1 MSLENKTVIVTGAST
16 GIGRETS
23 IELGKIGMNVVIGN
37 RNEKLGNE
45 VVDIIKSSG
54 GNAKFLKTDV
64 SIEKDVKNLTQFA
77 LDEFGEFNYAFN
89 NSGLLGDVEPISDQC
104 QRCRLYSR
112 CEYKRSHILPTSS
125 N

>member
-45 VVDIIKSSG
+45 VVDIIKSNGS
-54 GNAKFLKTDV
+54 
-64 SIEKDVKNLTQFA
+64 
-77 LDEFGEFNYAFN
+77 
-89 NSGLLGDVEPISDQC
+89 
-104 QRCRLYSR
+104 
-112 CEYKRSHILPTSS
+112 
-125 N
+125 

>member
-45 VVDIIKSSG
+45 VNEKLNKNISTLNTICKTFDSLLSSM
-54 GNAKFLKTDV
+54 
-64 SIEKDVKNLTQFA
+64 
-77 LDEFGEFNYAFN
+77 
-89 NSGLLGDVEPISDQC
+89 NSE
-104 QRCRLYSR
+104 
-112 CEYKRSHILPTSS
+112 
-125 N
+125 

>member
-45 VVDIIKSSG
+45 VVDIIKSTSG
-54 GNAKFLKTDV
+54 SPTLQWWKCDV
-64 SIEKDVKNLTQFA
+64 LQN
-77 LDEFGEFNYAFN
+77 
-89 NSGLLGDVEPISDQC
+89 
-104 QRCRLYSR
+104 RCI
-112 CEYKRSHILPTSS
+112 H
-125 N
+125 

>member
-45 VVDIIKSSG
+45 VVDIIKSNG

-64 SIEKDVKNLTQFA
+64 SVENDVKNLTQFA
-77 LDEFGEFNYAFN
+77 LDEFG
-89 NSGLLGDVEPISDQC
+89 
-104 QRCRLYSR
+104 
-112 CEYKRSHILPTSS
+112 
-125 N
+125 